1 MPSLKAICTDIDGTL
16 LNSERDLSPR
26 LKSII
31 RSYSPDFPL
40 ILASSR
46 MPDAMRHLLRDL
58 DKLTEPLIAYNGGFV
73 LDGQGKVLDSVT
85 IPIHL
90 VAKILQMTRKTD
102 IHVSLYH
109 GENWYEPKEDYWS
122 KREIQNTKVEPTW
135 MPGEGVLDLWAK
147 DNLGAHKVMVMGD
160 SNEISWLFGELHFD
174 HAQDL
179 HLYRSKDTYIE
190 IAPRKISKATALM
203 LVLARLYD
211 FGMGEV
217 IAFGDNYNDID
228 LLQSVGWGVAVANA
242 RPEVKAVAKE
252 ITLHHKE
259 DGVAAT
265 LERMKD
271 LKFEI

>member
-1 MPSLKAICTDIDGTL
+1 MRFKAICTDIDGTL

-26 LKSII
+26 LKSVIG
-31 RSYSPDFPL
+31 SYPPDLPL

-122 KREIQNTKVEPTW
+122 KREILNTKVEPTW
-135 MPGEGVLDLWAK
+135 MPGEAVLDLWAK

-160 SNEISWLFGELHFD
+160 SNEISWLFGELHFE

-190 IAPRKISKATALM
+190 IAPRKISKATALK
-203 LVLARLYD
+203 LVLDRLYN

-259 DGVAAT
+259 DGVALT
-265 LERMKD
+265 LEKI
-271 LKFEI
+271 KSEG

>member
-1 MPSLKAICTDIDGTL
+1 MNFKAICSDIDGTL

-31 RSYSPDFPL
+31 GLFPKEFPL

-58 DKLTEPLIAYNGGFV
+58 DKPAEPLIAYNGGFV
-73 LDGQGKVLDSVT
+73 LDKSGNVLDSVE
-85 IPIHL
+85 IPLHL
-90 VAKILQMTRKTD
+90 VAKIMEMTRKTE

-109 GENWYEPKEDYWS
+109 GENWYEPKADYWA
-122 KREIQNTKVEPTW
+122 KRETLNTKVEPTW
-135 MPGEGVLDLWAK
+135 MSGNDVLDLWAK
-147 DNLGAHKVMVMGD
+147 NNLGAHKVMVMGD
-160 SNEISWLFGELHFD
+160 SNEISWLFGELHFE
-174 HAQDL
+174 HSNEL

-190 IAPRKISKATALM
+190 IAPRKISKATALK
-203 LVLARLYD
+203 LVLENLYD
-211 FGMGEV
+211 FGMEEV

-228 LLQSVGWGVAVANA
+228 LIQKVGWGVAVANA

-259 DGVAAT
+259 DGVAVT
-265 LERMKD
+265 LERIKA
-271 LKFEI
+271 KI